1 MNEKF
6 KENDIKTHRPLDT
19 TDPGF
24 SIVGYELRWLAPK
37 VVENSPGRPFFV
49 VSRDSLPDKL
59 TQEILRYNPFAFR
72 EGNTIRRGDLVLA
85 AVKTEHAEA
94 LRREKAEMAEALQ
107 ARLRAGQAS
116 GFKTEYSQ
124 STIQGPDRFK
134 K

>member
-6 KENDIKTHRPLDT
+6 KETDIKTHRPMDT

-24 SIVGYELRWLAPK
+24 TITGYELRWLAPK

-85 AVKTEHAEA
+85 AVKSEHIQT
-94 LRREKAEMAEALQ
+94 LRKEKAEMAAALEG
-107 ARLRAGQAS
+107 RLRSGQAS
-116 GFKTEYSQ
+116 GFKTDFSQ